1 MISTNLYKNIDLSR
15 KREQQIDTLK
25 VFNEN
30 VTEISF
36 NKEYS
41 VEFPTK
47 AGNLSLFIELGPEFP
62 FEKPTMKICP
72 RITHK
77 WVDASGQIVLAPGL
91 MNYTIHS
98 DLGRVVQVIRREFE
112 LDQSL
117 TLANSGSDGFSG
129 NINIGCLKNA
139 ITSLSNDAEFFSLA
153 KLTSAELLRLNN
165 NVDCLDEFI
174 SELPSIEASNKNI
187 ENAITKIMDLANS
200 NMSKEEPICNLKSE
214 ISKQLETIETYQKSY
229 AEHSA
234 TYVKLSEKYSP
245 QSISDNLKKAAI
257 KCDEESER
265 IAEQFLNGEIDCDKF
280 LHVYVKSRTMSYTR
294 KAKEDRL
301 NYQLKQLKEAGF

>member
-1 MISTNLYKNIDLSR
+1 
-15 KREQQIDTLK
+15 
-25 VFNEN
+25 
-30 VTEISF
+30 
-36 NKEYS
+36 
-41 VEFPTK
+41 
-47 AGNLSLFIELGPEFP
+47 
-62 FEKPTMKICP
+62 
-72 RITHK
+72 
-77 WVDASGQIVLAPGL
+77 
-91 MNYTIHS
+91 
-98 DLGRVVQVIRREFE
+98 
-112 LDQSL
+112 
-117 TLANSGSDGFSG
+117 
-129 NINIGCLKNA
+129 
-139 ITSLSNDAEFFSLA
+139 
-153 KLTSAELLRLNN
+153 
-165 NVDCLDEFI
+165 
-174 SELPSIEASNKNI
+174 
-187 ENAITKIMDLANS
+187 MDLANS

-229 AEHSA
+229 AELSA